1 MPKMNAIKSID
12 EATAYRWKSE
22 MMNVLNVLGGKPVPE
37 AMEQDLIARLKP
49 SIKLKGHF
57 LLEPEMK
64 HTEASYLRSGIVKL
78 FVLDKRGRMQNIHVW
93 MPGEI
98 IVLFKYFKK
107 RLLNTRYYLSVIANA
122 EMVSISI
129 DSMDFIYATYPAH
142 AYMLTTEVLAEKSD
156 KRMKLLEIV
165 GSLDKEARPAMFD
178 ELFPELRNKLSN
190 GERIALLGIGEST
203 LGRSNR

>member
-1 MPKMNAIKSID
+1 MPRKNLIKPID
-12 EATAYRWKSE
+12 EATAYLWKTEVIDS
-22 MMNVLNVLGGKPVPE
+22 LNVLGGIPVAQP
-37 AMEQDLIARLKP
+37 MEDDLRSRLKAHA
-49 SIKLKGHF
+49 KLKGHF
-57 LLEPEMK
+57 LLEPDMK
-64 HTEASYLRSGIVKL
+64 HSEASYLRSGIVKL
-78 FVLDKRGRMQNIHVW
+78 FVLDKRGRVQNMHVW
-93 MPGEI
+93 VPGEI

-178 ELFPELRNKLSN
+178 ELFPELRNKLNN

>member
-1 MPKMNAIKSID
+1 MPKMNVIKSID
-12 EATAYRWKSE
+12 EATAYLWKSE
-22 MMNVLNVLGGKPVPE
+22 MMNALNVLGGKPVPE
-37 AMEQDLIARLKP
+37 PMEQDLRARLKP

-64 HTEASYLRSGIVKL
+64 HSEASYLRSGIVKL
-78 FVLDKRGRMQNIHVW
+78 FVLDKRGRIQNMHVW
-93 MPGEI
+93 LPGEI

-107 RLLNTRYYLSVIANA
+107 RLLNTKYYLSVIANA
-122 EMVSISI
+122 ELVSISI
-129 DSMDFIYATYPAH
+129 DNMEYIYEQYAAH

-178 ELFPELRNKLSN
+178 ELFPELRHILTN